1 MEPRGC
7 HSFPLFMVS
16 GFEKTTGHLKARQ
29 CDLNDCVEG
38 YEGDSQTD
46 VAHIRYFCFV
56 SVTVQTRIET
66 EKRDLLERENS
77 GGPGVLSDSSE
88 LQFV

>member
-1 MEPRGC
+1 M
-7 HSFPLFMVS
+7 LS
-16 GFEKTTGHLKARQ
+16 GFEKTTGRWKARQ

-38 YEGDSQTD
+38 YEGDFLMD

-56 SVTVQTRIET
+56 SVMVQTRIET
-66 EKRDLLERENS
+66 EKCDLLERENL
-77 GGPGVLSDSSE
+77 GGPGVLSNSSE